1 METRPFDPSGVQT
14 GGEDLTY
21 IPDSFPEG
29 TQCFRGDSASY
40 IFCTNDWTC
49 EYRTLSSGKKGFR
62 AWGVSGTLNW
72 AVASRLQEVDVQET
86 LTRLGVVPPY
96 LAVGAGL

>member
-49 EYRTLSSGKKGFR
+49 EYRTVSSGKKGF
-62 AWGVSGTLNW
+62 VTGTLNW
-72 AVASRLQEVDVQET
+72 AVVSRLQEVDVQKT
-86 LTRLGVVPPY
+86 LTSLGVAPSY